1 MYLHTVHYMMFI
13 QIIESNKMTLKLPVT
28 LEKENL
34 NLQYWKKQSR
44 FYRFCSQ
51 EVSQTKAPIFP

>member
-1 MYLHTVHYMMFI
+1 MYLYTVHYAMFI
-13 QIIESNKMTLKLPVT
+13 QINEKNKMTLKLPIT

-44 FYRFCSQ
+44 FY
-51 EVSQTKAPIFP
+51 